1 MTDLFAD
8 TSPRR
13 MPLDGGDVVYHPAPA
28 LGAMPDTLLAA
39 LRSEIPWEQR
49 TIRIQGR
56 EIPQPRLTAWLGT
69 VRYRYSGIHHEPR
82 PFTPVLEGLRQRLQ
96 AITGASYNSV
106 LCNLYRHGR
115 DSIGMHADDEPE
127 LGSQPTIA
135 SLSFGATRTF
145 DLRRKDKTGR
155 TLHIP
160 LEHGSLL
167 VMSGDTQKYWLH
179 GIAKVQH
186 PVGERLNLTFRL
198 THPR

>member
-8 TSPRR
+8 ASPRR

-69 VRYRYSGIHHEPR
+69 VRYRYSGIDHEPR

-96 AITGASYNSV
+96 AITDASYNSV

-145 DLRRKDKTGR
+145 DLRRRDKAGR